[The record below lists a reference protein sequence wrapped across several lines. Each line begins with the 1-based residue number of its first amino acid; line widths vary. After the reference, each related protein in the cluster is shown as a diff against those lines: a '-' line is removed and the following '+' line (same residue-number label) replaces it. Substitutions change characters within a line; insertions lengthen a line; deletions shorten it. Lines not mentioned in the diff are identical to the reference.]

1 MINIKPNLE
10 LSPVKRVAC
19 IKSTVNPENPHV
31 SPSLNT
37 VPSRSSVYSRFFDN
51 LPLKPYCTNDLSYG
65 LKIRPKQSAIR
76 MSYIQPNFPFI
87 IIYLMFDVDRS
98 EAGASWI
105 DAGLPKPTFI
115 VVNLANGHAH
125 LIYELQTPV
134 LLWENASPK
143 PIAYLDA
150 IRRAYAFALGA
161 DLGYSSLITK
171 NPSHRTWYTFASS
184 LQYEL
189 WELADYVTLEN
200 SHYKQRRGIREDY
213 AALGR
218 NCTLFEVGRF
228 HAYDRVFGLNGHS
241 ELYAVVY
248 GYISKYNATEFSE
261 SLSEREV
268 HGIAISISQWTWERR
283 ENFSGRSGQ
292 HRRKTT
298 DSELKKVRSVNAH
311 STNEIRKAATEAKIL
326 KAIDKFLRSGIRITK
341 AAIAREAGI
350 TRRTL
355 DRHQHLLP

>member
-1 MINIKPNLE
+1 M
-10 LSPVKRVAC
+10 KRVAC
-19 IKSTVNPENPHV
+19 IKSTVNPSNPYV

-65 LKIRPKQSAIR
+65 LKIRAKDKAIR
-76 MSYIQPNFPFI
+76 FRYIQPNFPFI

-134 LLWENASPK
+134 LLWDNASPS

-150 IRRAYAFALGA
+150 IRRAYAQVLGA

-171 NPSHRTWYTFASS
+171 NPSHRRWYTFAYS

-189 WELADYVTLEN
+189 RELADYVSLSQ
-200 SHYKQRRGIREDY
+200 SHYKPARGIRFDY

-218 NCTLFEVGRF
+218 NCTLFEVGRIY
-228 HAYDRVFGLNGHS
+228 AYDSVYGLNGQE

-248 GYISKYNATEFSE
+248 GYIVSYNATEFAE
-261 SLSEREV
+261 SLPEREV
-268 HGIAISISQWTWERR
+268 HGIAQSISKWTWERR

-292 HRRKTT
+292 HRRQTKN
-298 DSELKKVRSVNAH
+298 DEELRERHIQGAH
-311 STNEIRKAATEAKIL
+311 STNEIRKAATEAKIK
-326 KAIDKFLRSGIRITK
+326 KAVDKFLREGRKITK
-341 AAIAREAGI
+341 AGIAREAGI
-350 TRRTL
+350 SREAASRYYS
-355 DRHQHLLP
+355 HLIPKV

>member
-1 MINIKPNLE
+1 M
-10 LSPVKRVAC
+10 LSLSCLPY
-19 IKSTVNPENPHV
+19 TVNSSNPHV
-31 SPSLNT
+31 SPSLSADSDLS
-37 VPSRSSVYSRFFDN
+37 PVYLRFFDN

-87 IIYLMFDVDRS
+87 IIYLMFDVDRD

-150 IRRAYAFALGA
+150 IRRAYAQVLGA

-171 NPSHRTWYTFASS
+171 NPSHRRWYTFAYS

-189 WELADYVTLEN
+189 RELADYVSLSQ
-200 SHYKQRRGIREDY
+200 SHYKPARGIREDY

-218 NCTLFEVGRF
+218 NCTLFEVGRIY
-228 HAYDRVFGLNGHS
+228 AYDSVYGLNGQE

-248 GYISKYNATEFSE
+248 GYIVSYNATEFSE
-261 SLSEREV
+261 SLPEREV
-268 HGIAISISQWTWERR
+268 HGIAQSISKWTWERR

-292 HRRKTT
+292 HRRQTKN
-298 DSELKKVRSVNAH
+298 DEELRERHIQGAH
-311 STNEIRKAATEAKIL
+311 STNEIRKAATEAKIK
-326 KAIDKFLRSGIRITK
+326 KAVDKFLRLGRKITK
-341 AAIAREAGI
+341 AGIAREAGI
-350 TRRTL
+350 SREAASRYYS
-355 DRHQHLLP
+355 HLIPKV

>member
-1 MINIKPNLE
+1 MIS
-10 LSPVKRVAC
+10 LSCLPY
-19 IKSTVNPENPHV
+19 TVNPSNPHV
-31 SPSLNT
+31 SPSRSD
-37 VPSRSSVYSRFFDN
+37 SRTLSPVYLRFFDN

-65 LKIRPKQSAIR
+65 LKIRPKEQAIR
-76 MSYIQPNFPFI
+76 FRYIQPNFPFI
-87 IIYLMFDVDRS
+87 IIYLMFDVDRD

-125 LIYELQTPV
+125 LIYELLTPV

-150 IRRAYAFALGA
+150 IRRAYAQVLGA

-171 NPSHRTWYTFASS
+171 NPSHRTWYTFAYS

-189 WELADYVTLEN
+189 RELADYVELTD
-200 SHYKQRRGIREDY
+200 SHYKPARGICEDY

-228 HAYDRVFGLNGHS
+228 HAYDSVYGLNGHS

-248 GYISKYNATEFSE
+248 GYIVSYNATEFSE
-261 SLSEREV
+261 SLPEREV
-268 HGIAISISQWTWERR
+268 HGIAQSISKWTWERR
-283 ENFSGRSGQ
+283 ENFKNRSGR

-298 DSELKKVRSVNAH
+298 DSELEKIRSANAYH
-311 STNEIRKAATEAKIL
+311 TAEIKRAATEAKIK
-326 KAIDKFLRSGIRITK
+326 KAVDTFLREGWKITK
-341 AAIAREAGI
+341 AGIAREAGI
-350 TRRTL
+350 SREAVSRYYS
-355 DRHQHLLP
+355 HLIPKV

>member
-1 MINIKPNLE
+1 
-10 LSPVKRVAC
+10 
-19 IKSTVNPENPHV
+19 
-31 SPSLNT
+31 
-37 VPSRSSVYSRFFDN
+37 
-51 LPLKPYCTNDLSYG
+51 
-65 LKIRPKQSAIR
+65 

-87 IIYLMFDVDRS
+87 IIYLMFDVDRD

-125 LIYELQTPV
+125 LIYELLTPV

-150 IRRAYAFALGA
+150 IRRAYAQVLGA

-171 NPSHRTWYTFASS
+171 NPSHRTWYTFAYS

-189 WELADYVTLEN
+189 GELADYVSLSQ
-200 SHYKQRRGIREDY
+200 SHYKPARGIREDY

-218 NCTLFEVGRF
+218 NCTLFEVGRIY
-228 HAYDRVFGLNGHS
+228 AYDSVYGLNGQE

-248 GYISKYNATEFSE
+248 GYIVSYNATEFAE
-261 SLSEREV
+261 SLPEREV
-268 HGIAISISQWTWERR
+268 HGIAQSISQWTWERR
-283 ENFSGRSGQ
+283 ENFKNRSGR

-298 DSELKKVRSVNAH
+298 DEELKQKQIQSAH
-311 STNEIRKAATEAKIL
+311 NTAEIKRAATEAKIK
-326 KAIDKFLRSGIRITK
+326 KAVDKFLREGRKITK
-341 AAIAREAGI
+341 AGIAREAGVSRQAI
-350 TRRTL
+350 STYYS
-355 DRHQHLLP
+355 HLF

>member
-1 MINIKPNLE
+1 MK
-10 LSPVKRVAC
+10 SVAC
-19 IKSTVNPENPHV
+19 LSSTVNPSNPHV
-31 SPSLNT
+31 SPSLLA
-37 VPSRSSVYSRFFDN
+37 SSNLSPVYSRFFDN

-87 IIYLMFDVDRS
+87 IIYLMFDVDRD

-125 LIYELQTPV
+125 LIYELLTPV

-150 IRRAYAFALGA
+150 IRRAYAQVLGA

-171 NPSHRTWYTFASS
+171 NPSHRTWYTFAYS

-189 WELADYVTLEN
+189 GELADYVSLTD
-200 SHYKQRRGIREDY
+200 SHYKPARGIREDY

-228 HAYDRVFGLNGHS
+228 HAYDRVYGLNGQE

-268 HGIAISISQWTWERR
+268 HGIAQSISKWTWERR

-298 DSELKKVRSVNAH
+298 DSELKKVRSALAIQ
-311 STNEIRKAATEAKIL
+311 TAEIKRAATEEKIK
-326 KAIDKFLRSGIRITK
+326 KAIDTFLRSGRKITK
-341 AAIAREAGI
+341 AAIAREASI
-350 TRRTL
+350 TRQTL
-355 DRHQHLLP
+355 DRYQHLLP